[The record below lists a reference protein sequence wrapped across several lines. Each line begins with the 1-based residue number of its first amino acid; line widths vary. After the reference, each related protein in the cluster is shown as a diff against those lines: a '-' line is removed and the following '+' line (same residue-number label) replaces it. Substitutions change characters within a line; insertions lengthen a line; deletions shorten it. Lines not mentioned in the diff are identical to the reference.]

1 MRSDGKKEARR
12 KRRHMMVAVAL
23 ALAAGWLAGVPAS
36 AGELTQ
42 AQMKAFR
49 QEVKTYVQEQSA
61 KEDGAFVVRD
71 EKLDKEWRLKL
82 IRLHDDVTQSSE
94 RAYSVCADFK
104 EVDGR
109 TKLDVDFLVNRL
121 GSGWVVRQ
129 TVLHAVG
136 GKPRVAQQPAAAPL
150 KKPEAAGAVYICS
163 MGDYSGPRTPDG
175 RCPKCGMN
183 LIEKK

>member
-1 MRSDGKKEARR
+1 MRSSEKEGTRK
-12 KRRHMMVAVAL
+12 KRRQLTVAL
-23 ALAAGWLAGVPAS
+23 ALAAGWAAAVPVS

-42 AQMKAFR
+42 PQLKAFR
-49 QEVKTYVQEQSA
+49 QAVKTYVREQRA
-61 KEDGAFVVRD
+61 EEDGAFVARD

-82 IRLHDDVTQSSE
+82 IRLHDEVTQSSE

-104 EVDGR
+104 EIDGG

-129 TVLHAVG
+129 TIIHAVG
-136 GKPRVAQQPAAAPL
+136 GIPRIAQRAAASPL
-150 KKPEAAGAVYICS
+150 TRAEAAAAVFVCP

-183 LIEKK
+183 LTEKK

>member
-1 MRSDGKKEARR
+1 MKF
-12 KRRHMMVAVAL
+12 RHITIIGSL
-23 ALAAGWLAGVPAS
+23 ILAAGWMAVVPSFAVVLTQ
-36 AGELTQ
+36 GEL
-42 AQMKAFR
+42 KGFR
-49 QEVKTYVQEQSA
+49 QAVRAHVQEQSEE
-61 KEDGAFVVRD
+61 EDGAFVVSD
-71 EKLDKEWRLKL
+71 EKLDKEWRLKF
-82 IRLHDDVTQSSE
+82 IRLRDEVRQVSE
-94 RAYSVCADFK
+94 KAYSVCADFK

-136 GKPRVAQQPAAAPL
+136 GKPRVAQQTGAAPL
-150 KKPEAAGAVYICS
+150 KKPEAAGAVYVCS

>member
-1 MRSDGKKEARR
+1 M
-12 KRRHMMVAVAL
+12 KRRDMTVVVAL
-23 ALAAGWLAGVPAS
+23 VLAAGWVAGGAAS
-36 AGELTQ
+36 AAELTQ
-42 AQMKAFR
+42 KELKGFR
-49 QEVKTYVQEQSA
+49 QAVKTYVQEQRDE
-61 KEDGAFVVRD
+61 EDEAFVLRD

-82 IRLHDDVTQSSE
+82 IRLHDEVSQVSE
-94 RAYSVCADFK
+94 GAYSVCADFK

-109 TKLDVDFLVNRL
+109 TRLDVDFLVNRL

-136 GKPRVAQQPAAAPL
+136 GKPRGAQQTAAAPL
-150 KKPEAAGAVYICS
+150 KKTEAAGAVYVCS

>member
-1 MRSDGKKEARR
+1 MKQ
-12 KRRHMMVAVAL
+12 RHMTVVVAL
-23 ALAAGWLAGVPAS
+23 VLAASWVAGAPAS

-42 AQMKAFR
+42 KEMKAFR
-49 QEVKTYVQEQSA
+49 QAVKAYVQEQRDE
-61 KEDGAFVVRD
+61 EDEAFVLRD

-82 IRLHDDVTQSSE
+82 IRLHDEVSQVSE

-136 GKPRVAQQPAAAPL
+136 GKPRVAQQTAAAPL
-150 KKPEAAGAVYICS
+150 KKPEAAGAVYVCS

>member
-1 MRSDGKKEARR
+1 MKLRNMTVIGSF
-12 KRRHMMVAVAL
+12 V
-23 ALAAGWLAGVPAS
+23 LAAGWMAVVPSFAV
-36 AGELTQ
+36 ALTQGEL
-42 AQMKAFR
+42 KGFR
-49 QEVKTYVQEQSA
+49 QAVRAHVQEQSEE
-61 KEDGAFVVRD
+61 EDGAFVVRD

-82 IRLHDDVTQSSE
+82 IRLRDEVRQVSE
-94 RAYSVCADFK
+94 KAYSVCADFK

-109 TKLDVDFLVNRL
+109 TKLDVDFLVNHA

-129 TVLHAVG
+129 TTVHAVG
-136 GKPRVAQQPAAAPL
+136 GKPRVAQAAAAPPL
-150 KKPEAAGAVYICS
+150 KKPEAGGAVFICT